1 MMEAVNVGNLL
12 YVSAALNVVLVV
24 IIGVSARRNRLFVRR
39 KKWTS
44 RLKQMMEETKM
55 LVGE

>member
-1 MMEAVNVGNLL
+1 MEAVNVGNLL